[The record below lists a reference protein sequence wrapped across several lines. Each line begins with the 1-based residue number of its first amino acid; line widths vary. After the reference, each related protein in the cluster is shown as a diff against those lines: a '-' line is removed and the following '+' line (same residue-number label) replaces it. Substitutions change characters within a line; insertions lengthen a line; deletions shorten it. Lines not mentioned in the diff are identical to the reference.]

1 MSSLPRL
8 TFSLGLS
15 TGPDDRCEIR
25 SGPSTIRFGQ
35 EQARNTTTGLSYSP
49 EKADGKSLLKWWVDT
64 KCYAYEATL
73 RKQPL
78 MAQAI
83 AIGFTSLILTNMY
96 EVSRQAGAAGSLS
109 TMVHADR
116 QLYWTARNSPRH

>member
-1 MSSLPRL
+1 VAVEMAV
-8 TFSLGLS
+8 
-15 TGPDDRCEIR
+15 D
-25 SGPSTIRFGQ
+25 SGHLIHEVTMH
-35 EQARNTTTGLSYSP
+35 
-49 EKADGKSLLKWWVDT
+49 
-64 KCYAYEATL
+64 
-73 RKQPL
+73 KQPL